1 MPLGT
6 KNNAHQDDVTGVP
19 AEHPHVMAKINMTT
33 AQLAELRAATTATHA
48 RLVDE
53 LIKAGKYNWQA
64 FSNGDGAGGGIIKTT
79 CHKFMQGRCNAEYQ
93 NQPMMMGAGAAD
105 NQSVA
110 AFLITR

>member
-1 MPLGT
+1 MLRG
-6 KNNAHQDDVTGVP
+6 K
-19 AEHPHVMAKINMTT
+19 
-33 AQLAELRAATTATHA
+33 AQLRVLGADRAKLRAATTATHV

-79 CHKFMQGRCNAEYQ
+79 CHEFMQGRCNAEYQ